1 MTLTKVL
8 NRRGF
13 AVTAP
18 VLTGCLLLA
27 GCGGSSNG
35 SGANQAAGAKTSP
48 TTTNTSTTASASTS
62 SASTPPSSGSALAAG
77 LVKSMATSQPQ
88 LKNVKP
94 QCPGGTIK
102 RYPVKC
108 HFTATETA
116 SGKTVKFAGTITVSG
131 QSGSSYQFGL
141 NYAPTH

>member
-1 MTLTKVL
+1 MTLIRVL
-8 NRRGF
+8 NRRGL
-13 AVTAP
+13 AVAAP

-35 SGANQAAGAKTSP
+35 SAANQAAGAKTSS
-48 TTTNTSTTASASTS
+48 TTTKTSATTSASTS
-62 SASTPPSSGSALAAG
+62 SASTPPSSGSSLAAG

-88 LKNVKP
+88 LKNVKA
-94 QCPGGTIK
+94 QCPGGRVK

-108 HFTATETA
+108 RFTATETA
-116 SGKTVKFAGTITVSG
+116 SGKTAKFAGTITVSG
-131 QSGSSYQFGL
+131 QSGSNYQFGL